1 MTDLVPDEAGNGQ
14 SARRLIIVSGVSG
27 AGKSI
32 VLHALEDGGFFC
44 VDNLPVG
51 LLLTFAREIAFSD
64 LPHYREVAIG
74 VDARSP
80 VANLMELPNLLEQ
93 LKQLPL
99 TPELI
104 FIEATRETLI
114 QRFSETRRR
123 HPLSDGDTPL
133 PRAIDKEL
141 EVLEPI
147 KACADLCIDTSNL
160 NVHQLRELIGVRV
173 ARRRPGS
180 LVVQILSFGYKKGL
194 PRDADLVFDARCL
207 PNPYWDPA
215 LRPLT
220 GRDGPVGEFLAHAP
234 DAAELI
240 DTVGG
245 FLQAWIPRFAERDRS
260 YLTIAFGCTGGRH
273 RSVYVAEAV
282 AKYLR
287 DRGIDGMVRH
297 RDL

>member
-1 MTDLVPDEAGNGQ
+1 MPDPTPT
-14 SARRLIIVSGVSG
+14 SRRLIIVSGVSG

-44 VDNLPVG
+44 VDNLPVN

-74 VDARSP
+74 IDARSP
-80 VANLMELPNLLEQ
+80 VAALTELPTLLEQ
-93 LKQLPL
+93 LRLLPIA
-99 TPELI
+99 PELV
-104 FIEATRETLI
+104 FIEAARETLI

-123 HPLSDGDTPL
+123 HPLSDGGTPL
-133 PRAIDKEL
+133 PLAIDR
-141 EVLEPI
+141 EVQMLEPI

-160 NVHQLRELIGVRV
+160 HVHQLRELIGVRV
-173 ARRRPGS
+173 AGHRPGNM
-180 LVVQILSFGYKKGL
+180 VIQVLSFGYKKGL

-207 PNPYWDPA
+207 PNPYWDPV

-220 GRDGPVGEFLAHAP
+220 GRDEEVCEFLARAP
-234 DAAELI
+234 EVKELI
-240 DTVGG
+240 DTVGR
-245 FLQAWIPRFAERDRS
+245 FLRDWIPRFAQLDRS

-282 AKYLR
+282 ASYLR
-287 DRGIDGMVRH
+287 GHGIDCMIRH

>member
-1 MTDLVPDEAGNGQ
+1 MPEPTTTT
-14 SARRLIIVSGVSG
+14 RRLIIVSGVSG

-44 VDNLPVG
+44 VDNLPVN

-74 VDARSP
+74 IDARSP
-80 VANLMELPNLLEQ
+80 VAALTELPTLLEP
-93 LKQLPL
+93 LRLLPIA
-99 TPELI
+99 PELI
-104 FIEATRETLI
+104 FIEAARETLI

-123 HPLSDGDTPL
+123 HPLSDGGTPL
-133 PRAIDKEL
+133 PLAIDREIQ
-141 EVLEPI
+141 VLEPI

-160 NVHQLRELIGVRV
+160 HVHQLRELIGVRV
-173 ARRRPGS
+173 AGHRPGNM
-180 LVVQILSFGYKKGL
+180 VIQVLSFGYKKGL

-207 PNPYWDPA
+207 PNPYWDPV

-220 GRDGPVGEFLAHAP
+220 GQDEEVCEFLARTP
-234 DAAELI
+234 EVKELI

-245 FLQAWIPRFAERDRS
+245 FLRAWIPRFAQLDRS

-282 AKYLR
+282 AGNLR
-287 DRGIDGMVRH
+287 AHGIDCMIRH